1 MRRHILAAFAVVPF
15 LAWALPAISAE
26 PQEGAGAMLAH
37 RAAYRLT
44 LDTSRDQAGIQR
56 AEGAM
61 VFEVQDAC
69 EGWTTRQRFTLVIT
83 DRDGNRIETSSDY
96 STFEAKD
103 GSHLRFSLTQMTEGA
118 VTQRIS
124 GEASVTPEGG
134 RARYQDP
141 APNEVTLPRGTL
153 LPMMHTI
160 RALATARAG
169 QRILSAPLMDG
180 TDEDGAQ
187 DTSTFMTGSWQ
198 EPAAQPRFPALAGQ
212 GSQRMRISFF
222 EPGQQGGAGTPN
234 YEVALRYYANGV
246 ADDVHMDFG
255 EFSVVGE
262 LLELAPTPGAC

>member
-1 MRRHILAAFAVVPF
+1 MRRILLAGIAAVS
-15 LAWALPAISAE
+15 LAWALPATAAE

-37 RAAYRLT
+37 RAAYRLN
-44 LDTSRDQAGIQR
+44 LDRVRDQGGVQR

-61 VFEVQDAC
+61 VFEIQDAC
-69 EGWTTRQRFTLVIT
+69 EGWTTRQRFTLVVT

-103 GSHLRFSLTQMTEGA
+103 GSRLRFSLTQMTEGA

-124 GEASVTPEGG
+124 GEATRNPDGTGRVT
-134 RARYQDP
+134 YQDP
-141 APNEVTLPRGTL
+141 APNETQLPRGTL
-153 LPMMHTI
+153 FPMMHTI

-169 QRILSAPLMDG
+169 QRILAAPLMDG

-187 DTSTFMTGSWQ
+187 ETSTFMIGAMQ
-198 EPAAQPRFPALAGQ
+198 EPQANPRFPAMAGQ
-212 GSQRMRISFF
+212 AAQRMRISFF
-222 EPGQQGGAGTPN
+222 EPGSQAGAGTPN

-255 EFSVVGE
+255 EFSVAGE
-262 LLELAPTPGAC
+262 LLELAPTPGGC